1 MSTWSVLLCVKS
13 LLSTIRLDLYVVFL
27 VLEHMRYAAGQ
38 RFFQSAALG
47 FSANH
52 QCAQVPLLWS
62 MVKKRGLPSISHN
75 RGTSWFEF
83 AGHFFSKA
91 WLVNELWLVVW
102 NMNFI
107 FPYIGNHNP
116 NWRSHIFRGRYTTNQ
131 LWFMVDITCITIVF
145 IGFINHFALFP
156 IDVP

>member
-62 MVKKRGLPSISHN
+62 MVKKGDCLPSLTTEVRHDLNLLAISFQKHDWSMN
-75 RGTSWFEF
+75 SGGLEHEF
-83 AGHFFSKA
+83 YFSLY
-91 WLVNELWLVVW
+91 WE
-102 NMNFI
+102 
-107 FPYIGNHNP
+107 
-116 NWRSHIFRGRYTTNQ
+116 S
-131 LWFMVDITCITIVF
+131 
-145 IGFINHFALFP
+145 
-156 IDVP
+156 

>member
-1 MSTWSVLLCVKS
+1 MHYDGFQNWEGNSWISTPHCQKMPSTWSILLCVKS

-47 FSANH
+47 FSSNH

-75 RGTSWFEF
+75 RGTSWFELLAISF
-83 AGHFFSKA
+83 QKHDWSMNSGWWFGAWILFFLILGIIIPTDEVIFFGVGIPPTSYG
-91 WLVNELWLVVW
+91 LW
-102 NMNFI
+102 
-107 FPYIGNHNP
+107 
-116 NWRSHIFRGRYTTNQ
+116 
-131 LWFMVDITCITIVF
+131 
-145 IGFINHFALFP
+145 
-156 IDVP
+156 